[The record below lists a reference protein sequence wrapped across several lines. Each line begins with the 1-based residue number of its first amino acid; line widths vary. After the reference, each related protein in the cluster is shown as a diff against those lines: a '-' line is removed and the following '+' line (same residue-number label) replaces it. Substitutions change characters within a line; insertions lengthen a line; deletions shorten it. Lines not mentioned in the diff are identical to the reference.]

1 MDRTLTPQ
9 ENAIDPEAR
18 LGAGV
23 VLGHHVTIYPGVV
36 VGDGVRILDG
46 AVLGR
51 PPLTAGNTTRK
62 VPKEPGPLV
71 VGAGSIVGANA
82 VRLPAGPALCAV
94 VARTRD
100 EL

>member
-1 MDRTLTPQ
+1 V
-9 ENAIDPEAR
+9 A
-18 LGAGV
+18 
-23 VLGHHVTIYPGVV
+23 
-36 VGDGVRILDG
+36 GDGVRILDG

-51 PPLTAGNTTRK
+51 PHLTAGNTTRK